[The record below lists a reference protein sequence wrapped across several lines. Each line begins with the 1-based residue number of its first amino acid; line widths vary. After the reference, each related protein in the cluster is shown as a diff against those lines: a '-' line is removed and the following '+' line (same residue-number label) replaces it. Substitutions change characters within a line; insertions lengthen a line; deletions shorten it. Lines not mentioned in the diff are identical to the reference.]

1 MKDKHGE
8 HAVLLSVTPDTVSRE
23 RCPDCVDTG
32 TRLDQTSGEVV
43 RRFGAMVRII
53 LKIMYESE
61 LQKDDLVSDS
71 VLDVAV
77 QVKSARPNDAQE
89 KATTPMFTGSL
100 HPYDPARQ
108 SG

>member
-1 MKDKHGE
+1 
-8 HAVLLSVTPDTVSRE
+8 
-23 RCPDCVDTG
+23 
-32 TRLDQTSGEVV
+32 
-43 RRFGAMVRII
+43 
-53 LKIMYESE
+53 MYESE

-71 VLDVAV
+71 VLDMAV

-89 KATTPMFTGSL
+89 KATVAPMFTGSL